1 MKRKLGLL
9 LNILALFLFIP
20 GIILP
25 IFSLAMEVTANAGVS
40 SLSSEIINKELSILN
55 TITELWQDDRIVVA
69 ILILL
74 FSVCIPMLKTSLITI
89 AFYLKN
95 TARAKKLV
103 NFVNVIGKWSM
114 ADVFVIAIFLAVM
127 STNHAETASQHKLNM
142 FGFKLDI
149 LMSSATLS
157 NIGIGF
163 YYFTAYCI
171 LSMIGTQISQSALN
185 KVISDDESTI
195 TLREEAAS

>member
-1 MKRKLGLL
+1 MKKQLGLL
-9 LNILALFLFIP
+9 LNIIALFLFIP
-20 GIILP
+20 GISLP

-55 TITELWQDDRIVVA
+55 TITELWQDDRIIVA

-74 FSVCIPMLKTSLITI
+74 FSVCIPILKTSLITI

-95 TARAKKLV
+95 TVQAKKLI

-149 LMSSATLS
+149 LMSSETLS
-157 NIGIGF
+157 NIGMGF

-171 LSMIGTQISQSALN
+171 LSMIGTQLSQSAFNN
-185 KVISDDESTI
+185 KV
-195 TLREEAAS
+195 EEGQNSILEVSSS